1 MSPSDALVDH
11 SLKVILDQQ
20 DDSGAFAASPD
31 FETYRYCWL
40 RDGAFIAHAL
50 DRYGHHAEAARFHQW
65 VATTIERYSFKV
77 EALAAQI
84 ESGEVSAAKP
94 PSNEVSLHTR
104 FTLDGEESDEEW
116 GNFQLDGYGF
126 WLTSLADHL
135 QRTGADPTPY
145 KKSVQVAARYLTL
158 TWDYPCYD
166 CWEEYPT
173 AVHSTTVG
181 AVGKGLASAATLL
194 NDPEIRATA
203 DRAIEYVA
211 TNGVTAGSVRKFAA
225 APLEASAKVPGPVS
239 PVAGHE
245 RIGRALADGL
255 HDASS
260 LLILG
265 PFGPFAAGDPTIAAT
280 IAAVEDELVVAN
292 GVHRYADDEYYGG
305 GQWVLLS
312 AALAQRQAELDNAD
326 RSAELLAWVV
336 QQADEHGNLPEQ
348 TSAVL
353 LDEDLFAQ
361 WVERWGPIGS
371 PLLWSHAM
379 YLLAAVDYKLMHSR
393 TDSGNGGC

>member
-1 MSPSDALVDH
+1 MTPPNALVDH

-20 DDSGAFAASPD
+20 ADSGAFTASPD

-65 VATTIERYSFKV
+65 VAATIERYAFKV

-84 ESGEVSAAKP
+84 ESGEVSADKP
-94 PSNEVSLHTR
+94 PSDEVSLHTR
-104 FTLDGEESDEEW
+104 FTLDGEEAGEDW

-135 QRTGADPTPY
+135 RQTGGDSTPY
-145 KKSVQVAARYLTL
+145 KSAVQLAARYLAL
-158 TWDYPCYD
+158 TWNYPCYD

-181 AVGKGLASAATLL
+181 AVAKGLASAATLL
-194 NDPEIRATA
+194 DDPAIRATA
-203 DRAIEYVA
+203 EQATEYLIKH
-211 TNGVTAGSVRKFAA
+211 GVVAGSVRKFAA
-225 APLEASAKVPGPVS
+225 DPLAVSAKTSDAVS

-245 RIGRALADGL
+245 RVGRQLPAGL

-265 PFGPFAAGDPTIAAT
+265 KFGPFAKDDPIVATTIAA
-280 IAAVEDELVVAN
+280 IEDELVAAS
-292 GVHRYADDEYYGG
+292 GSHRYVDDEYYGG

-312 AALAQRQAELDNAD
+312 AALAQRQAELGNAE
-326 RSAELLAWVV
+326 RAIELLAWVL
-336 QQADEHGNLPEQ
+336 QQADEDGNLPEQ
-348 TSAVL
+348 TSSVL
-353 LDEDLFAQ
+353 IHEELFDQ
-361 WVERWGPIGS
+361 WVERWGPIGN

-379 YLLAAVDYKLMHSR
+379 YLLAEVSLA
-393 TDSGNGGC
+393 G